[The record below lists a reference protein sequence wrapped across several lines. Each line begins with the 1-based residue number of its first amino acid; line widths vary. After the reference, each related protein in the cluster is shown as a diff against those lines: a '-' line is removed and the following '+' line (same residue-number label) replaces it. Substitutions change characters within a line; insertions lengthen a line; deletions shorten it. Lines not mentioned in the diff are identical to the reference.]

1 MIDNNISW
9 FEKYRPK
16 TINDMVFENTEIKKI
31 ANKWILDGYIDG
43 NVILSGTAGT
53 GKTTLIEILI
63 QQTIKA
69 GNDLFRMKTRSVNE
83 LDEKLR
89 PFLNKKAVK
98 SKKKIAYIEELD
110 ALSSQGIRELKEKY
124 MEKFQ
129 QSCSFL
135 CTTNFIKKIDN
146 ALLTRFT
153 YKINFS
159 SSNIVGIKDRLK
171 TILDLEQ
178 CQYDE
183 KKLLNFVEKN
193 HKKGLRDLIN
203 SLQIESVSTE
213 KNLTFESSETS
224 LNLEGSV
231 SALIF
236 NILKI
241 VLDTKN
247 NAEKRNYKIM
257 PVNTAIGK
265 DYEQLVQI
273 LHNNYNINYNNI
285 YDILIEKNN
294 YLPMQIILSKFSET
308 LENKK
313 YPHLHL
319 ISCLYELIKCSIE
332 ITP

>member
-285 YDILIEKNN
+285 YDMLIEKNN

-319 ISCLYELIKCSIE
+319 ISCLYELIECCIE

>member
-213 KNLTFESSETS
+213 KNLTFESSEMS

-285 YDILIEKNN
+285 YDMLIEKNN

-319 ISCLYELIKCSIE
+319 ISCLYELIECCIE